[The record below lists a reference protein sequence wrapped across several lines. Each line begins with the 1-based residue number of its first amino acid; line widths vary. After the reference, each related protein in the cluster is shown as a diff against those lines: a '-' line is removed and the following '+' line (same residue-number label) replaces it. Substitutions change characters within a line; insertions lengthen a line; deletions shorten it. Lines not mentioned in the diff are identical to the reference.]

1 MLVLKGLRSLDT
13 LGPSF
18 DGLVVNAS
26 SIVHSESN
34 ILDSITMSLQLL
46 RKLGVSGVQRR
57 GESENDLSILDNVSA
72 VVSDA
77 SLKTLSKRKL

>member
-13 LGPSF
+13 LGTSF
-18 DGLVVNAS
+18 DGLVVDAS

-34 ILDSITMSLQLL
+34 ILDSITMSLKLL

-77 SLKTLSKRKL
+77 SLKTLSKRKI